1 MMPAVGYG
9 GGDNSGYGGG
19 GGGLTSDPRD
29 PGGYNLPLVGG
40 GALNM
45 RKGEPLLVFLRDIH
59 RFTHDP
65 LPTQGIF

>member
-1 MMPAVGYG
+1 MMPVVGYG

-45 RKGEPLLVFLRDIH
+45 RKGGPFARFSQRYTEIPHNLLF
-59 RFTHDP
+59 F
-65 LPTQGIF
+65 